1 MSLTLC
7 HYYRVAK
14 LTFTKNLM
22 VNELKQEGMVASLLL
37 KKMLYQHNGYYHL
50 IFNKNF
56 CLYQTFLDLQFCY
69 YKKGSPIRFL
79 SNSGSC

>member
-7 HYYRVAK
+7 HYYIVAK

-37 KKMLYQHNGYYHL
+37 KKCYINTMDIITLFSIKSFVSIKPSL
-50 IFNKNF
+50 IYNF
-56 CLYQTFLDLQFCY
+56 VII
-69 YKKGSPIRFL
+69 KKEAPSDF
-79 SNSGSC
+79 

>member
-7 HYYRVAK
+7 HYYRVAN

-37 KKMLYQHNGYYHL
+37 KKCYINTMDIITLFSIKSFVSIKPSL
-50 IFNKNF
+50 IYNF
-56 CLYQTFLDLQFCY
+56 VII
-69 YKKGSPIRFL
+69 KKEAPSDF
-79 SNSGSC
+79 